1 MMAKHTVSYG
11 EKEITFEL
19 KRKNIKNINLRI
31 KPDMSILVSA
41 NKNVPLEVIE
51 GFVRQKGAWIYK
63 QLDYFKEFQS
73 SKPAEKEYISGE
85 SIRYLGR
92 QYRLRVRKS
101 ETETVKYLRGFIY
114 LNVKDPDDIK
124 TKELLYK
131 QWLNER
137 ADFHFN
143 KSLDRMYE
151 LVKNFNIP
159 RPELKIRQ
167 MQSRWGSCHREKK
180 VIVLN
185 SDLIKTPK
193 YCIDYVMLHEL
204 IHFKHRYH
212 DKEFY
217 NFLTSL
223 MPDWKQR
230 KKALDEEIIKY

>member
-1 MMAKHTVSYG
+1 MAKHTVSYG

-19 KRKNIKNINLRI
+19 QRKKVKNINLRI

-51 GFVRQKGAWIYK
+51 GFIRQKGAWIYK
-63 QLDYFKEFQS
+63 HLEYFKEFQAN
-73 SKPAEKEYISGE
+73 KPAKKEYISGE
-85 SIRYLGR
+85 SFRYLGR

-101 ETETVKYLRGFIY
+101 EIETVKYFRGFIY
-114 LNVKDPDDIK
+114 LYVKDPDDIK
-124 TKELLYK
+124 RKEKLYN

-137 ADFHFN
+137 ASIHFN
-143 KSLDRMYE
+143 NSLDRMYE

-159 RPELKIRQ
+159 RPEMKIRQ
-167 MQSRWGSCHREKK
+167 MKSRWGSCHREKK

-217 NFLTSL
+217 NFLASL

-230 KKALDEEIIKY
+230 KKALDEEVIKGI

>member
-1 MMAKHTVSYG
+1 MAKHTVSYG

-19 KRKNIKNINLRI
+19 KRKKVKNINLRI

-51 GFVRQKGAWIYK
+51 GFIRQKGAWIYK
-63 QLDYFKEFQS
+63 HLEYFKEFQAN
-73 SKPAEKEYISGE
+73 KPAEKEYVSGE
-85 SIRYLGR
+85 SFRYLGR
-92 QYRLRVRKS
+92 QYRLRVRES
-101 ETETVKYLRGFIY
+101 EVETVKYLRGFIY
-114 LNVKDPDDIK
+114 LYVKDPDDIK
-124 TKELLYK
+124 RKEKLYN

-137 ADFHFN
+137 ASIHFN
-143 KSLDRMYE
+143 NSLDRMYE

-159 RPELKIRQ
+159 RSELKIRQ
-167 MQSRWGSCHREKK
+167 MKSRWGSCHREKK

-217 NFLTSL
+217 NFLASL

-230 KKALDEEIIKY
+230 KKALDEEVIKGI